1 MIKVGIFRKVLE
13 KAPLILNDDFSEI
26 LTLLENTNE
35 NYFITG
41 RAGTGKSTLLQVF
54 RKTTRKR
61 VAFLAPTG
69 IAALNIR
76 GQTIHSF
83 FGFPPRMIGRDE
95 IKRVAKHRIYE
106 LLEMIIIDEISM
118 VRADI
123 LDNMDYFLRIN
134 RRVDQAFGGVQMVFF
149 GDLFQL
155 PPVVAGNFEKH
166 YFTNHYKSPF
176 FFSAKIF
183 DKGFRVKMLELH
195 QVYRQ
200 DERHFIKILDQ
211 IRTGDVDEYLLEDIN
226 TRYLPIPELTDYY
239 ITLCSINATASSI
252 NLAKLRQLN
261 RSFVNYQAKITG
273 EFNAQNYPTD
283 VVIRLCEGAQVMFIK
298 NDPNKQYVNG
308 TIGIVKR
315 CSQKELIVE
324 ILDKNNNKT
333 LVSVEEQN
341 WEIIRYNVHPD
352 KPSSIVAETIGVF
365 TQIPLKLAWAITIHK
380 SQGKTFEKVI
390 LNLGSGAFESG
401 QCYVA
406 LSRCRTLNGILLTRP
421 ILYRDVIVSDQ
432 VLEYYEWQ
440 RRSS

>member
-1 MIKVGIFRKVLE
+1 MLDKP
-13 KAPLILNDDFSEI
+13 PLILNDDFSEV
-26 LTLLENTNE
+26 LSLLENTNE

-54 RKTTRKR
+54 RKTTGKR

-69 IAALNIR
+69 IAALNIK

-83 FGFPPRMIGRDE
+83 FGFPPRMLGRDE

-123 LDNMDYFLRIN
+123 LDNIDYFLRIN
-134 RRVDQAFGGVQMVFF
+134 RRIDQAFGGVQMVFF

-166 YFTNHYKSPF
+166 YFSNHYKSPF

-183 DKGFRVKMLELH
+183 DKGFKVKMLELH

-200 DERHFIKILDQ
+200 DERHFIRILDQ

-239 ITLCSINATASSI
+239 VTLCSINATASAI

-261 RSFVNYQAKITG
+261 RSLVSYQAKIIG
-273 EFNAQNYPTD
+273 EFNVQNYPTD

-308 TIGIVKR
+308 TIGMVKH
-315 CSQKELIVE
+315 CSEDELVVE
-324 ILDKNNNKT
+324 ILDSNKNTT
-333 LVSVEEQN
+333 LINVEEQN
-341 WEIIRYNVHPD
+341 WEIIKYIIDPD
-352 KPSSIVAETIGVF
+352 KPGSITAETIGVF
-365 TQIPLKLAWAITIHK
+365 TQIPVRLAWAITIHK

-390 LNLGSGAFESG
+390 LDLGRGAFESG

-406 LSRCRTLNGILLTRP
+406 LSRCRTLNGILLTQP
-421 ILYRDVIVSDQ
+421 IRYHDVIVSNQ
-432 VLEYYEWQ
+432 VLEYYDWQ
-440 RRSS
+440 RRFG

>member
-1 MIKVGIFRKVLE
+1 MLDKF
-13 KAPLILNDDFSEI
+13 PLILNDDFSEI
-26 LTLLENTNE
+26 LSLLENTDE

-69 IAALNIR
+69 IAALNIK

-83 FGFPPRMIGRDE
+83 FGFPPRILGRDE

-123 LDNMDYFLRIN
+123 LDNIDYFLRIN
-134 RRVDQAFGGVQMVFF
+134 RRIDQAFGGVQMVFF

-166 YFTNHYKSPF
+166 YFSNHYKSPF

-183 DKGFRVKMLELH
+183 DKGFSVKMLELH
-195 QVYRQ
+195 QVFRQ
-200 DERHFIKILDQ
+200 DERHFIRILDQ
-211 IRTGDVDEYLLEDIN
+211 IRTGDIDECLLEDIN

-239 ITLCSINATASSI
+239 VTLCSINATASSI

-261 RSFVNYQAKITG
+261 RGLVNYQAKITG
-273 EFNAQNYPTD
+273 EFNVQNYPTD

-308 TIGIVKR
+308 TIGIVKH
-315 CSQKELIVE
+315 CSQEELIVE
-324 ILDKNNNKT
+324 ILDTNNNKT
-333 LVSVEEQN
+333 LISVEEQN
-341 WEIIRYNVHPD
+341 WEIIKYNIDPY
-352 KPSSIVAETIGVF
+352 KPGSIIAETIGVF

-421 ILYRDVIVSDQ
+421 IRYRDVIVSDQ
-432 VLEYYEWQ
+432 VLEYYDWQ
-440 RRSS
+440 RRFG